1 MVVGRAW
8 FVLRLFEID
17 AIIVI
22 MTALKV
28 VNFLPKQWG

>member
-17 AIIVI
+17 AIVV

-28 VNFLPKQWG
+28 VNFLPIQWG